1 MRIASCQGSACPVQ
15 SAKHL
20 KKLKSRHDEV
30 VRHEE
35 AHYREAG
42 HLARS
47 KPVLSDF
54 VTGPDGKQYATG
66 GHVMI
71 DTSATGDPEK
81 DVQRGKTIVRAAVA
95 PLSVDSQLSQADKN
109 VAAKG
114 RQLIEKS
121 EKKLGKLKKL
131 KNAVGGAA
139 SKLNRQQ
146 VKTLAQGLDLNMTP
160 GRILNFLA

>member
-1 MRIASCQGSACPVQ
+1 M
-15 SAKHL
+15 
-20 KKLKSRHDEV
+20 

-47 KPVLSDF
+47 KPVLSDY

-71 DTSATGDPEK
+71 DTSKTGDPEA
-81 DVQRGKTIVRAAVA
+81 DLARGKIIVRAAEA
-95 PLSVDSQLSQADKN
+95 PLSVDSELSQADKN

-114 RQLIEKS
+114 RKMIEES
-121 EKKLGKLKKL
+121 EQKLGKLKKFKIAL
-131 KNAVGGAA
+131 GGMG
-139 SKLNRQQ
+139 SKLNSSQ
-146 VKTLAQGLDLNMTP
+146 VKVLAEGMDLKMKP
-160 GRILNFLA
+160 GVIMNFLA